1 VRQAQAHDGAMNTH
15 PEQPTRNPFGV
26 QDAPDPDGPDVD
38 EFADSVEL
46 DGGNDDPNAQPWGSI
61 TDEVPDSIAGAWSS
75 RWNGGAD
82 PSLSGDSAEAWKEGK
97 AMVEVAGGR
106 FYLLFDWGSGER
118 HALLDVRYI
127 APDTLVGRYINLSSP
142 DITRP
147 WVGRIVDNRR
157 IDGRWTNGRLDF
169 RR

>member
-1 VRQAQAHDGAMNTH
+1 MNTH
-15 PEQPTRNPFGV
+15 LEHPTRNPFGV
-26 QDAPDPDGPDVD
+26 QDAPDPDGPDVE
-38 EFADSVEL
+38 EFADSIEL
-46 DGGNDDPNAQPWGSI
+46 SGGADDPNAQRWGSV
-61 TDEVPDSIAGAWSS
+61 TEELPDSIAGAWSS

-82 PSLSGDSAEAWKEGK
+82 PAIAGDTAQDWKEGK
-97 AMVEVAGGR
+97 AMAKVADGR
-106 FYLLFDWGSGER
+106 FYLLFDWNGGK
-118 HALLDVRYI
+118 HQALLDVRYV
-127 APDTLVGRYINLSSP
+127 APDTLLGRYINLGSP

>member
-1 VRQAQAHDGAMNTH
+1 MNTH
-15 PEQPTRNPFGV
+15 PEPPTRNPFGV

-38 EFADSVEL
+38 EFADSIEL
-46 DGGNDDPNAQPWGSI
+46 GGGADDDPNAQRWGSV
-61 TDEVPDSIAGAWSS
+61 TEELPDSIEGAWSS

-82 PSLSGDSAEAWKEGK
+82 PAIAGDTAQAWKEGRAMAK
-97 AMVEVAGGR
+97 AAGGR
-106 FYLLFDWGSGER
+106 LYLLFEWNGGKR
-118 HALLDVRYI
+118 QALLDVRYI
-127 APDTLVGRYINLSSP
+127 APDTLAGRYINLGSP

-169 RR
+169 CR

>member
-1 VRQAQAHDGAMNTH
+1 MHAP
-15 PEQPTRNPFGV
+15 PEQLTRNPFGV

-38 EFADSVEL
+38 AFADSVEL
-46 DGGNDDPNAQPWGSI
+46 RGGADDPNAQAWGSRA
-61 TDEVPDSIAGAWSS
+61 DEVPDSIAGAWSS

-82 PSLSGDSAEAWKEGK
+82 PTLPGDTAQAWKEGK
-97 AMVEVAGGR
+97 ATLEVAGGR
-106 FYLLFDWGSGER
+106 FYLMFDWAGGVR

-142 DITRP
+142 EITRP
-147 WVGRIVDNRR
+147 WIGLIVDNWR

>member
-1 VRQAQAHDGAMNTH
+1 MNTH
-15 PEQPTRNPFGV
+15 TEQPTRNPFGV
-26 QDAPDPDGPDVD
+26 QEDPDPDAADVD

-46 DGGNDDPNAQPWGSI
+46 S
-61 TDEVPDSIAGAWSS
+61 
-75 RWNGGAD
+75 GGAA
-82 PSLSGDSAEAWKEGK
+82 PTIPGDTAEAWKEGK
-97 AMVEVAGGR
+97 AMVKVAGGR
-106 FYLLFDWGSGER
+106 FYLMFDWRNGER

-127 APDTLVGRYINLSSP
+127 APDTLMGRYINLSSP

-147 WVGRIVDNRR
+147 WVGMIVDNRR